1 MMDFLV
7 AVENSGFSMW
17 LKENSTPYVAVLAF
31 HTVGLAFLVGISC
44 ILALRILGVTPG
56 IPLKPMQ
63 GFFPLMWLGL
73 SINAVTGSLMLTE
86 YPSDYFVDF
95 SFYIK
100 LSSVAIALVMLRKMQ
115 NLLYGEG
122 VDPDVAAESN
132 EVKLKAR
139 IMLCAWVLA
148 IWGGRVTAYSIP
160 TKYQTLAALLV
171 FLTIALVVIR
181 IFGRKI
187 GLISEPVQVHRSGS

>member
-1 MMDFLV
+1 
-7 AVENSGFSMW
+7 MW

-31 HTVGLAFLVGISC
+31 HTVGLAFLVGISV

-56 IPLKPMQ
+56 IPLKAMQ

-95 SFYIK
+95 SFYMK
-100 LSSVAIALVMLRKMQ
+100 LSAVALAILMLRKMQ

-122 VDPDVAAESN
+122 VDPDTAAESG
-132 EVKLKAR
+132 EVQLRAR
-139 IMLCAWVLA
+139 IMLLAWVIA

-160 TKYQTLAALLV
+160 TKYQTLAALII
-171 FLTIALVVIR
+171 FLSIALVVIR

-187 GLISEPVQVHRSGS
+187 GLISAPTQVHRSGS

>member
-1 MMDFLV
+1 
-7 AVENSGFSMW
+7 
-17 LKENSTPYVAVLAF
+17 
-31 HTVGLAFLVGISC
+31 
-44 ILALRILGVTPG
+44 
-56 IPLKPMQ
+56 
-63 GFFPLMWLGL
+63 
-73 SINAVTGSLMLTE
+73 MLTE

-100 LSSVAIALVMLRKMQ
+100 LSAVTIAVIMLRKIQ
-115 NLLYGEG
+115 NLLYAEG
-122 VDPDVAAESN
+122 VDPDTVGESS
-132 EVKLKAR
+132 EVQLKTR

-171 FLTIALVVIR
+171 FLSIAFVVIR

-187 GLISEPVQVHRSGS
+187 GLTSAPTQVHRPGS